1 MLCGLQGTGKT
12 TTAGKLARL
21 LKRKMAKKVLLVA
34 GDVYR
39 PAAIDQLNTI
49 SKQVGVDFFS
59 LGDKVNPVEIS
70 KQAVKKAAAEKYD
83 VVIIDTAGR
92 LQIDEKLMDE
102 LVNIQSEV
110 KPDEVLLLVD
120 AMSGQEAV
128 NVAKAFNDKLKLT
141 GMIMSK
147 LDGDSRGGAALSIKH
162 LTGVPIKYIGV
173 GEKLEDLEV
182 FHPDRMADRI
192 LGMGD
197 VVSLVEKVSEEID
210 EKEAKK
216 TVNKMMSGNFTLN
229 DMLSQLEQVKKFA
242 NSKFLKLIP
251 GMSQYA
257 NQLDTEK
264 MEKRIKVMKAIID
277 SMTLEE
283 REHPE
288 ILKNSR
294 KMRIASGSGT
304 SNQEINQVLKQF
316 EMMKQQMKDL
326 PNMMKSGKMQSMMN
340 NLNNLKKD
348 VDWII
353 VSGGYGVISSN
364 TLISPYDDDMM
375 KITRK
380 NMKSLKSFLRFT
392 EDTGEIV
399 KQGYDEIIFCV
410 SDRWLCNIDLD
421 YVREC
426 SPNSRFIL
434 FPAKGFKGSIPNN
447 SVEIYPTLNDCS
459 RLKSIIIWIKEKIT
473 ADYLNSGKGICEYLD
488 QIEVKYKIRLV

>member
-1 MLCGLQGTGKT
+1 MAFESLTDRLTAIIKKVRGQSYLTEENMADMLKEIRTALLEADVNFKVVKEFVNSVKEKAIGEKVLTKVSPGQMIVKIVHDEIVELLGADQCGLNFAPQGRPTVIMLCGLQGTGKT

-251 GMSQYA
+251 GMSQYV

-340 NLNNLKKD
+340 NLNNLKK
-348 VDWII
+348 
-353 VSGGYGVISSN
+353 
-364 TLISPYDDDMM
+364 
-375 KITRK
+375 
-380 NMKSLKSFLRFT
+380 
-392 EDTGEIV
+392 
-399 KQGYDEIIFCV
+399 
-410 SDRWLCNIDLD
+410 
-421 YVREC
+421 
-426 SPNSRFIL
+426 
-434 FPAKGFKGSIPNN
+434 
-447 SVEIYPTLNDCS
+447 
-459 RLKSIIIWIKEKIT
+459 
-473 ADYLNSGKGICEYLD
+473 
-488 QIEVKYKIRLV
+488 

>member
-1 MLCGLQGTGKT
+1 MAFESLTDRLTAIIKKIRGQSYLTEENMADMLKEIRTALLEADVNFKVVKEFVNSVKEKAIGEKVLTKVSPGQMIVKIVHDEIVELLGADQCGLNFAPQGRPTVIMLCGLQGTGKT

-59 LGDKVNPVEIS
+59 LGDKVNPVEIA

-340 NLNNLKKD
+340 NLNNLKK
-348 VDWII
+348 
-353 VSGGYGVISSN
+353 
-364 TLISPYDDDMM
+364 
-375 KITRK
+375 
-380 NMKSLKSFLRFT
+380 
-392 EDTGEIV
+392 
-399 KQGYDEIIFCV
+399 
-410 SDRWLCNIDLD
+410 
-421 YVREC
+421 
-426 SPNSRFIL
+426 
-434 FPAKGFKGSIPNN
+434 
-447 SVEIYPTLNDCS
+447 
-459 RLKSIIIWIKEKIT
+459 
-473 ADYLNSGKGICEYLD
+473 
-488 QIEVKYKIRLV
+488 